1 MKRQTFA
8 VWFIIFIVWAF
19 YRAYFH
25 LPDWID
31 EFLIKPVVFVFPVI
45 FVLVGEK
52 NPLKEMGLWRSL
64 PDFFLDIYLGVLIG
78 LLFALEG
85 MLANFIKYGQF
96 SFAPI
101 LALKVSGGIVP
112 LLIINIATSIWEEIL
127 GRGFLYQRFYKISNN
142 QFWAATSSSVLF
154 LLLHI
159 PILFTSL
166 HLRGISFL
174 VYPISILLLGITNSY
189 VFTLRKSLTLPILI
203 HAFWNMTVA
212 LYL

>member
-112 LLIINIATSIWEEIL
+112 LFIINI
-127 GRGFLYQRFYKISNN
+127 FYKISNN

-166 HLRGISFL
+166 HLSGISFL